1 MRFGNILVQLLTVV
15 ALAYGALL
23 EGAVLIET
31 VFSWPGFGSY
41 LTGSLLLGDMNAVMG
56 CVLLVGVIF
65 VMLNL
70 LSDMLY
76 QFFDPRTKSR
86 PFLWIRRFPGGA
98 GEGRQRLQRAAARA
112 VGFIGKMARNPLTA
126 IGGGIIFLLLVV
138 AIFAPLIAP
147 YNPLVQD
154 LNSALVAPNAQHWF
168 GTDEFGRDIFSRLV
182 YGSRIT
188 LYIVLL
194 VSVTVGPLGLLLGVS
209 AGYFGGKVDMVLM
222 RVTDIFISFPSLV
235 LALAFV
241 AALGPGLEHVVIAIT
256 LTAWPPIA
264 RLARAETLSLRQ
276 ADFISASASAGRFI
290 GPRPLAPYRAAVSPS
305 VIIRITMNMAGII
318 LTAAGLGFL
327 GLGAQP
333 PEPEW
338 GAMISSGRTYMM
350 ECWWVVT
357 IPGLAILINSLAFN
371 FLGDG
376 LRDILDPRSE

>member
-1 MRFGNILVQLLTVV
+1 MTV
-15 ALAYGALL
+15 
-23 EGAVLIET
+23 
-31 VFSWPGFGSY
+31 
-41 LTGSLLLGDMNAVMG
+41 SLDSP
-56 CVLLVGVIF
+56 
-65 VMLNL
+65 
-70 LSDMLY
+70 LS
-76 QFFDPRTKSR
+76 
-86 PFLWIRRFPGGA
+86 GGA

-126 IGGGIIFLLLVV
+126 IGGGIIFMLLVV

-276 ADFISASASAGRFI
+276 ADFISAAGRFI
-290 GPRPLAPYRAAVSPS
+290 GPRPLAPYRAAVSALGHYPYHHEYGRDHS
-305 VIIRITMNMAGII
+305 DRGRPRLSRPRRAAARAGVGSDD
-318 LTAAGLGFL
+318 LQRAHLYDGVLVGRNHSGAGDFD
-327 GLGAQP
+327 Q
-333 PEPEW
+333 
-338 GAMISSGRTYMM
+338 
-350 ECWWVVT
+350 
-357 IPGLAILINSLAFN
+357 
-371 FLGDG
+371 
-376 LRDILDPRSE
+376 

>member
-1 MRFGNILVQLLTVV
+1 MTV
-15 ALAYGALL
+15 
-23 EGAVLIET
+23 
-31 VFSWPGFGSY
+31 
-41 LTGSLLLGDMNAVMG
+41 SLDSP
-56 CVLLVGVIF
+56 
-65 VMLNL
+65 
-70 LSDMLY
+70 LS
-76 QFFDPRTKSR
+76 
-86 PFLWIRRFPGGA
+86 GGA

-241 AALGPGLEHVVIAIT
+241 AALGPGHRHHAD
-256 LTAWPPIA
+256 
-264 RLARAETLSLRQ
+264 RLAADSPSGARRNALSAPGRFYLRR
-276 ADFISASASAGRFI
+276 ASAGRFI
-290 GPRPLAPYRAAVSPS
+290 GPRPLAPYRAAVSALGHYPYHHEYGRDHS
-305 VIIRITMNMAGII
+305 DRGRPRLSRPRRAAARAGVGSDD
-318 LTAAGLGFL
+318 LQRAHLYDGVLVGRNHSGAGDFD
-327 GLGAQP
+327 Q
-333 PEPEW
+333 
-338 GAMISSGRTYMM
+338 
-350 ECWWVVT
+350 
-357 IPGLAILINSLAFN
+357 
-371 FLGDG
+371 
-376 LRDILDPRSE
+376 

>member
-1 MRFGNILVQLLTVV
+1 MR
-15 ALAYGALL
+15 
-23 EGAVLIET
+23 
-31 VFSWPGFGSY
+31 
-41 LTGSLLLGDMNAVMG
+41 
-56 CVLLVGVIF
+56 
-65 VMLNL
+65 
-70 LSDMLY
+70 
-76 QFFDPRTKSR
+76 K
-86 PFLWIRRFPGGA
+86 
-98 GEGRQRLQRAAARA
+98 
-112 VGFIGKMARNPLTA
+112 
-126 IGGGIIFLLLVV
+126 
-138 AIFAPLIAP
+138 
-147 YNPLVQD
+147 
-154 LNSALVAPNAQHWF
+154 HWF

-222 RVTDIFISFPSLV
+222 RVTDIFISFPGVWSC
-235 LALAFV
+235 ALAFV

-256 LTAWPPIA
+256 LTAPAADCPSGA
-264 RLARAETLSLRQ
+264 RRKRSLRQ
-276 ADFISASASAGRFI
+276 ADFISAVRLQGASS
-290 GPRPLAPYRAAVSPS
+290 PRVLWRHIVPLCLPS